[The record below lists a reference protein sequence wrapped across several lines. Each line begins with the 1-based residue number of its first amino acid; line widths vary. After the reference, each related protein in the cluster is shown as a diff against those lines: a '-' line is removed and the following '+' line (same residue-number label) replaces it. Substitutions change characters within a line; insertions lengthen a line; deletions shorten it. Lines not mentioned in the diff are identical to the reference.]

1 MKNLSK
7 VEQFKFYVLAK
18 TPNLDHSSSRWY
30 NTQYYGSRILCS
42 IVGNERSITLQ
53 RKSLV
58 QAIFMLKGLKKNLE
72 SNIVCRVFRDNS
84 GALSIA
90 NTELPE

>member
-1 MKNLSK
+1 
-7 VEQFKFYVLAK
+7 
-18 TPNLDHSSSRWY
+18 
-30 NTQYYGSRILCS
+30 
-42 IVGNERSITLQ
+42 
-53 RKSLV
+53 
-58 QAIFMLKGLKKNLE
+58 MLKGLKKNLE